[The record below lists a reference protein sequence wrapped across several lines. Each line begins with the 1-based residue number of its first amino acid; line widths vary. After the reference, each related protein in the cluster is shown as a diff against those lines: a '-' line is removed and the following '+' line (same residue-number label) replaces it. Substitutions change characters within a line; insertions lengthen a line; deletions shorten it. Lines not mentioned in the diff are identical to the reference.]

1 MSTIYA
7 IAYRVYMRNTSARY
21 LLVSL
26 AGVFWMSRNA
36 PPKDVTN
43 GLRNV
48 KEGRPLAAYVKQTAS
63 YAGYYFG

>member
-43 GLRNV
+43 GLRDV
-48 KEGRPLAAYVKQTAS
+48 KDVKQTAS
-63 YAGYYFG
+63 YAGYYFGKPIASC